1 MVQKVFQQFH
11 KQQYSRSGKM
21 EKTNQTKEDYC
32 LIRTSNAV
40 VKWTSIITSAI
51 LDYDEMG
58 GNFYLLQEFWDMDR

>member
-1 MVQKVFQQFH
+1 
-11 KQQYSRSGKM
+11 M

-40 VKWTSIITSAI
+40 VKWTSIITSTI

-58 GNFYLLQEFWDMDR
+58 GNFYLLQEFWEMDH